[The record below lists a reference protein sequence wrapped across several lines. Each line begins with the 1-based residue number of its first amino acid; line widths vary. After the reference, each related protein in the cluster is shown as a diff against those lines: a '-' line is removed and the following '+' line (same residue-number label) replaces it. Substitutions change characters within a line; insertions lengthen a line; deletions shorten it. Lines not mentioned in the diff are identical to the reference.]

1 MKGRASSFPWIWML
15 LALVVV
21 ALEVWHEKRPQ
32 AGGEALPAG
41 QFITLRG
48 LQLVD
53 DKGNDGD
60 SFLIA
65 HEGGRQVLRLYFVDC
80 PEKSRYKLVET
91 RLRDQAAYFGISLA
105 ATLRTGQQAREF
117 SESLLRGGRYTVHTR
132 MEGVYDSGRVYALVF
147 FEDGE
152 TLAEKLVKAGLCRIY
167 TRGTDLPDGRTEM
180 EFRQHLRRLESEARE
195 QRRGAWGEVRSA
207 G

>member
-1 MKGRASSFPWIWML
+1 MRGRASSFPWLWML

-21 ALEVWHEKRPQ
+21 ALEVWHQNRWLN
-32 AGGEALPAG
+32 GGEALRAG
-41 QFITLRG
+41 QFITLREPR
-48 LQLVD
+48 LVD
-53 DKGNDGD
+53 ELGNDGD
-60 SFLIA
+60 SFLMA
-65 HEGGRQVLRLYFVDC
+65 HEGGQRVLRLYFVDC

-91 RLRDQAAYFGISLA
+91 RLRDQATYFGISLA
-105 ATLRTGQQAREF
+105 ATLRIGQQAREF
-117 SESLLRGGRYTVHTR
+117 SESLLRGERYTVKTR
-132 MEGVYDSGRVYALVF
+132 MEGVYDSGRVYALIV

-180 EFRQHLRRLESEARE
+180 EFRRHLRRLESEARE